1 MDLISL
7 LYQQL
12 NFLPHTNNLEQKRLQ
27 RAFQVAMDLQEHI
40 TVSLHLPEEV
50 QKLVEQSQAEAII
63 RRNAQV
69 IAGRLRVVAHDI
81 LYHQHSKRF
90 SMTHELA
97 ALEKWRRSIPIIRSA
112 SFVITTSAASP
123 ACCAPSI
130 RCTAAT

>member
-12 NFLPHTNNLEQKRLQ
+12 NFLPHANNLEQKRLQ

-50 QKLVEQSQAEAII
+50 QNWWSRAAEAII

-69 IAGRLRVVAHDI
+69 IAGRLRAVAHDI

-97 ALEKWRRSIPIIRSA
+97 ALEKWRRSIPITRLA